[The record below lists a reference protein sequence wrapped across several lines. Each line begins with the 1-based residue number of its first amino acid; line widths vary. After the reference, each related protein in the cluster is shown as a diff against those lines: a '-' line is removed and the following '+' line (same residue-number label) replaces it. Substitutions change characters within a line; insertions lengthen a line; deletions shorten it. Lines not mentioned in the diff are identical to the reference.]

1 MALSATP
8 TPDPASAVQRGLP
21 LAFTSAVGLL
31 LLMSFEPVLAN
42 KFETIGGGV
51 SGSSSAKLDWLRGFL
66 YVAGGIS
73 LLSSIMAVLVPH
85 NNPLFLNFNN
95 WKQSAAVLLAIA
107 VLCFGAALL
116 I

>member
-1 MALSATP
+1 MPYSAAPTP
-8 TPDPASAVQRGLP
+8 TPASDVQRRPP
-21 LAFTSAVGLL
+21 LAFLSTVGLL
-31 LLMSFEPVLAN
+31 LLMVFEPALAN

-73 LLSSIMAVLVPH
+73 LLSAIMAVLVPH
-85 NNPLFLNFNN
+85 NNPLFLNFSN
-95 WKQSAAVLLAIA
+95 WKQSAAVLLGIA

>member
-1 MALSATP
+1 MPSSAAP
-8 TPDPASAVQRGLP
+8 TPDPASDTQHGLP
-21 LAFTSAVGLL
+21 PAFASVVGLL
-31 LLMSFEPVLAN
+31 LLLLFEPALAN

-85 NNPLFLNFNN
+85 NNPLFLNFRN

-107 VLCFGAALL
+107 VLCFGTALL